1 MLFYMRLKSIFKDK
15 GWLKISQKQFIIDAL
30 ARFGLQ
36 DVHPKSIPVS
46 STYTFE
52 EVDESCA
59 LDKGQQKL
67 YMEKVGTL
75 NYLATQS
82 KASIA
87 WVTSKL
93 GQYMHQADMHHMQI
107 ADGVYAYLKG
117 SMEEDMTFWRTETG
131 MTPMAYSDASHADQG
146 KTGTGRRRS
155 QSGCAIM
162 MGGSLIAYHSRGQK
176 NVTLSTAESEYVAL
190 SGCTQEVMWTRRV
203 LSFLGFPVEEPT
215 VIYEDNEA
223 AEALACNEIMTK
235 RSRFI
240 DARFHYVREMVAEGE
255 ISVQRCATTD
265 MVADLFTKGLPRVTF
280 EKHWNVARGQEE
292 PGNLSLGA
300 IAALTRRSVLTKV

>member
-1 MLFYMRLKSIFKDK
+1 M
-15 GWLKISQKQFIIDAL
+15 
-30 ARFGLQ
+30 
-36 DVHPKSIPVS
+36 
-46 STYTFE
+46 
-52 EVDESCA
+52 
-59 LDKGQQKL
+59 
-67 YMEKVGTL
+67 
-75 NYLATQS
+75 
-82 KASIA
+82 
-87 WVTSKL
+87 
-93 GQYMHQADMHHMQI
+93 
-107 ADGVYAYLKG
+107 
-117 SMEEDMTFWRTETG
+117 
-131 MTPMAYSDASHADQG
+131 
-146 KTGTGRRRS
+146 
-155 QSGCAIM
+155 
-162 MGGSLIAYHSRGQK
+162 
-176 NVTLSTAESEYVAL
+176 STAESEYVAL